1 MTFLCISSIFLQK
14 PASFFHIAG
23 KFKLV
28 YCLHAKERNILN
40 QPSICIFW
48 CQSRKNAQFLRL
60 LKTSNIFLSTKAKF
74 LLKLIHGYK
83 FYFTTH
89 YFFIY
94 SMQFKTSILLW
105 WLSTTSRV
113 TKLGRFSSIT
123 GLKYSCTSKIMAEF
137 QAGLLF

>member
-1 MTFLCISSIFLQK
+1 MNIFLFICYIFLQE
-14 PASFFHIAG
+14 PASFFYEISSM
-23 KFKLV
+23 FTV
-28 YCLHAKERNILN
+28 YMPKSVTYSINRVYVFSDAKVANMR
-40 QPSICIFW
+40 IFW
-48 CQSRKNAQFLRL
+48 GSWRPRIYA
-60 LKTSNIFLSTKAKF
+60 IAKF

-83 FYFTTH
+83 FYFTIH

-137 QAGLLF
+137 QARLLF

>member
-1 MTFLCISSIFLQK
+1 MNNFFVHLLYFSPRASQFLSWNFQ
-14 PASFFHIAG
+14 H
-23 KFKLV
+23 V

-48 CQSRKNAQFLRL
+48 CQSRKYAHFLRL
-60 LKTSNIFLSTKAKF
+60 LKTSNVFLSTKAKF

-83 FYFTTH
+83 FYFTIH

-137 QAGLLF
+137 QARLLF

>member
-1 MTFLCISSIFLQK
+1 MDENLSE
-14 PASFFHIAG
+14 HG
-23 KFKLV
+23 
-28 YCLHAKERNILN
+28 
-40 QPSICIFW
+40 ICIFL
-48 CQSRKNAQFLRL
+48 CQSRKNALFLRL
-60 LKTSNIFLSTKAKF
+60 LKTSNIFLCTKAKF

-105 WLSTTSRV
+105 WLSTTSSV

-137 QAGLLF
+137 QAGLLFEERLTKQICYGMFLIFEAWALAMVFQRF

>member
-1 MTFLCISSIFLQK
+1 MYFLMPKSQKCAFSEALEDLEYIFI
-14 PASFFHIAG
+14 H
-23 KFKLV
+23 
-28 YCLHAKERNILN
+28 
-40 QPSICIFW
+40 
-48 CQSRKNAQFLRL
+48 KN
-60 LKTSNIFLSTKAKF
+60 KF
-74 LLKLIHGYK
+74 LLKLIQGYK
-83 FYFTTH
+83 FYFTIH

-137 QAGLLF
+137 QARLLLYERFTKQICNGMFLIFEVWALVMLFQRF